1 MNMALF
7 IVKCG
12 GGDGADV
19 DFGDGDEHGAGDS

>member
-1 MNMALF
+1 MALF

-19 DFGDGDEHGAGDS
+19 DFGGGEEHGAGDN